1 MQALAPARLPASEQ
15 LRILR
20 RLHSQNPIDLS
31 SDDACRLVQSAIGM
45 VLRLAAPYAKNRDLH
60 EDIVQA
66 GRLGILRAIA
76 TFDLSRNLQFSTHCL
91 WQIRSR
97 VSDEVDRFNRF
108 SKRNRA
114 TDPVLMETASAP
126 DAIDSESAENVAHNV
141 ECRDRVSGLFRL
153 LSSQQREV
161 VRMAYGIDSE
171 AMTYREIASRLGM
184 EKSQVHA
191 TLQVARSRMIRQ
203 RRQRLMDFGE

>member
-1 MQALAPARLPASEQ
+1 MQALTPARLPAAEQ
-15 LRILR
+15 LQILR
-20 RLHSQNPIDLS
+20 RLHSQDPVDLS

-97 VSDEVDRFNRF
+97 ISDEVDRFNRF
-108 SKRNRA
+108 AKRNRA
-114 TDPVLMETASAP
+114 TDPVLMETATAP
-126 DAIDSESAENVAHNV
+126 EPIDTESAERVARSV
-141 ECRDRVSGLFRL
+141 EHRDRVGGLMRL
-153 LSSQQREV
+153 LNSQQRDV
-161 VRMAYGIDSE
+161 VRMAYGIESE
-171 AMTYREIASRLGM
+171 QMTYREIATRLGI
-184 EKSQVHA
+184 EKAQVHA
-191 TLQVARSRMIRQ
+191 TLQVARSRMVRQ